1 MERTPQECFEKLLN
15 AYSHNYDLTR
25 DVETEEGGSFP
36 AMAHYFLRDEHY
48 LVRRDKQFYATEQH
62 DYTYFHV
69 ADHLDAAGAKA
80 LTERTLKAG
89 LAAIH
94 PHKEHMSSFVTLV
107 VLAETIDPEAKKV
120 LKKTRFH
127 KNYRLALHGWMEYH
141 IAAMEC
147 STRTFLSNPAGRGAR
162 KTLEANFGPKL
173 PWRRSA
179 SETKIMKEGEC
190 FHERISTSHHQRRCA
205 ARRLC
210 ALWPLAVQAVGR
222 RRA

>member
-1 MERTPQECFEKLLN
+1 MRSQAGVLSGLPGRGRPLPRRFLLETAGPTDEAEDGMERTPQECFEKLLN
-15 AYSHNYDLTR
+15 AYSHNYDLTK

-89 LAAIH
+89 LSAIH

-127 KNYRLALHGWMEYH
+127 KNYRLSLHGWMEFH

-147 STRTFLSNPAGRGAR
+147 STRSFLSNPAGRGAR
-162 KTLEANFGPKL
+162 KTLEANF
-173 PWRRSA
+173 A
-179 SETKIMKEGEC
+179 SK
-190 FHERISTSHHQRRCA
+190 
-205 ARRLC
+205 
-210 ALWPLAVQAVGR
+210 
-222 RRA
+222 

>member
-1 MERTPQECFEKLLN
+1 MERTPQECFEKLMN

-25 DVETEEGGSFP
+25 DVEAEGGGSFP

-62 DYTYFHV
+62 DYTYFYV
-69 ADHLDAAGAKA
+69 ADRLDAAEAKA
-80 LTERTLKAG
+80 LLDRTLKTG

-107 VLAETIDPEAKKV
+107 VLAETIDPEAKKI

-147 STRTFLSNPAGRGAR
+147 STWSFLSNPAGRGAR
-162 KTLEANFGPKL
+162 KTLEANF
-173 PWRRSA
+173 
-179 SETKIMKEGEC
+179 
-190 FHERISTSHHQRRCA
+190 
-205 ARRLC
+205 ARK
-210 ALWPLAVQAVGR
+210 
-222 RRA
+222 

>member
-15 AYSHNYDLTR
+15 SYSHNYDLTM
-25 DVETEEGGSFP
+25 DVEEEGIRFP
-36 AMAHYFLRDEHY
+36 ALAHYFLRDEHY

-69 ADHLDAAGAKA
+69 TDHLDAAGARE
-80 LTERTLKAG
+80 LLDLTLKAG
-89 LAAIH
+89 LARIK

-107 VLAETIDPEAKKV
+107 VLAETIDPEAQRL
-120 LKKTRFH
+120 LKKTSFH

-162 KTLEANFGPKL
+162 KTLEANFAPK
-173 PWRRSA
+173 
-179 SETKIMKEGEC
+179 
-190 FHERISTSHHQRRCA
+190 
-205 ARRLC
+205 
-210 ALWPLAVQAVGR
+210 
-222 RRA
+222 

>member
-1 MERTPQECFEKLLN
+1 MEGRDGTDKAEDDMERTPQECFEKLMN

-25 DVETEEGGSFP
+25 DVVTEEGGSFP

-62 DYTYFHV
+62 DYTYFYV
-69 ADHLDAAGAKA
+69 ADHLDAAGARA

-89 LAAIH
+89 LAAIR

-127 KNYRLALHGWMEYH
+127 KNYRLSLHGWMEYH

-162 KTLEANFGPKL
+162 KTLEANF
-173 PWRRSA
+173 A
-179 SETKIMKEGEC
+179 SK
-190 FHERISTSHHQRRCA
+190 
-205 ARRLC
+205 
-210 ALWPLAVQAVGR
+210 
-222 RRA
+222 